1 MIYYKTINLNRHFT
15 SRNKVNM
22 KEICQ
27 SVATISASPWQYIH
41 DFQTLTQTV
50 RQNVESAIPHA
61 PTATAPPQGSPR
73 LTGRGNAFTVVG
85 LATTRAPNPEP
96 STRPHARLRNRKTT
110 SQCTV
115 LVVPGCFGAGAL
127 RQRATVKEK
136 KKVLLLRCSLLL
148 FVPAHSLDASRAAV
162 SIAAIWKTICHA
174 FVCAGAPMRSRS
186 RTHDG
191 VLACNDRSVG
201 ALSPASDRRARRR
214 RPLTLR
220 LLPTCVRPR
229 GIV

>member
-27 SVATISASPWQYIH
+27 SVATISAAPWQYIH

-50 RQNVESAIPHA
+50 RQNVEAAIPHA

-85 LATTRAPNPEP
+85 LATTRAPNPES

-110 SQCTV
+110 SQCTG

-127 RQRATVKEK
+127 RQHATVKEK
-136 KKVLLLRCSLLL
+136 KKYYCS
-148 FVPAHSLDASRAAV
+148 
-162 SIAAIWKTICHA
+162 
-174 FVCAGAPMRSRS
+174 GAPYSCSFQLIHSTRPAPPSRS
-186 RTHDG
+186 RQYGKRFATPSSVPGRRCGRGRGLTMACSPATTVRLALSLPRVIDARADG
-191 VLACNDRSVG
+191 VR
-201 ALSPASDRRARRR
+201 
-214 RPLTLR
+214 
-220 LLPTCVRPR
+220 
-229 GIV
+229 